1 MIKKGLFVL
10 SLLLVFSLLVSA
22 CVSPEPP
29 KDNSLP
35 AQESSFTEEV
45 SVEGFKT
52 EIGKDGFSLKDIPAF
67 SDKPYI
73 AVNGNT
79 PYFTENEIVADSYEF
94 YSELDTLG
102 RCGVTIAC
110 IGKELMPTEDRGNI
124 GQVKP
129 TGWHTVKYDC
139 VDGKYLYNRCH
150 LIGYQLT
157 GENANVNNLVTGTRY
172 MNVTGM
178 LPFENMVADYI
189 KETGNHVMYRVTP
202 IFDGDDLLCR
212 GVLMEGYSV
221 EDEGEGICFNVFVY
235 NAQPSIEI
243 DYATGESRLNETENE
258 VSHTEQA
265 NTYVLN
271 TNSKKV
277 HNPDC
282 SSVSKISENNKQ
294 VFEGTREELIVDGY
308 SPCGI
313 CKP

>member
-45 SVEGFKT
+45 SVEESKP
-52 EIGKDGFSLKDIPAF
+52 EIGKEGFSLEDIPAF

-79 PYFTENEIVADSYEF
+79 PYFTEDEITAESYEF
-94 YSELDTLG
+94 YSALDSLG

-212 GVLMEGYSV
+212 GVLMEACSV

-243 DYATGESRLNETENE
+243 DYATGESRLNESDSE
-258 VSHTEQA
+258 VSHTEQT

-271 TNSKKV
+271 TNSKKF

-282 SSVSKISENNKQ
+282 SSVNKISENNKQ
-294 VFEGTREELIVDGY
+294 EYTGTREELIEDGY

>member
-45 SVEGFKT
+45 SVEGSKP
-52 EIGKDGFSLKDIPAF
+52 EIGKEGFSLEDIPAF

-79 PYFTENEIVADSYEF
+79 PYFTENEIVADPYEF
-94 YSELDTLG
+94 YSELDSLG

-202 IFDGDDLLCR
+202 IFDRDDLLCR
-212 GVLMEGYSV
+212 GVLMEAYSV

-271 TNSKKV
+271 TNSKKF
-277 HNPDC
+277 HSPDC

-294 VFEGTREELIVDGY
+294 VFEGTREELIDDGY

>member
-29 KDNSLP
+29 KENSLP

-45 SVEGFKT
+45 SVEESKP
-52 EIGKDGFSLKDIPAF
+52 EIGKEGFSLEDIPAF

-79 PYFTENEIVADSYEF
+79 PYFTENEIVADPYEF
-94 YSELDTLG
+94 YSELDSLG

-202 IFDGDDLLCR
+202 IFEGDDLLCR
-212 GVLMEGYSV
+212 GVLMEAYSV

-243 DYATGESRLNETENE
+243 DYATGESRLNKSDSE
-258 VSHTEQA
+258 VSHTEQT

-271 TNSKKV
+271 TNSKKF

-294 VFEGTREELIVDGY
+294 VFEGTREELIDDGY